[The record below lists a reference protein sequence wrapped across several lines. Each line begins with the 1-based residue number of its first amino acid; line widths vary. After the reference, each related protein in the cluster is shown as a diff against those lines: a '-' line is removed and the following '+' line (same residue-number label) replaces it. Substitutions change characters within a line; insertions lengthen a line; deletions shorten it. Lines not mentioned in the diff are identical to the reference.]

1 MGLSLKSPVTD
12 IKNIGGERQKLL
24 AALDVYTVGDLV
36 EYFPRDYDDRSD
48 LLTISQLK
56 VGESATFTASAVS
69 EAQVMRIKRLTIAK
83 ILLSD
88 GTGNIEG
95 VWYNQPYIKNSIKQ
109 GQLYML
115 TGKITQKYNRL
126 QVESPETE
134 PLKPNGE
141 PISGGRI
148 VPVYTLTK
156 KLSQKI
162 LRQLIRSVL
171 DEVTEQLT
179 EFIPDKIRRSYGLC
193 DRGFAI
199 SNIHFPQND
208 ECFHLARKRLVFEEL
223 FLLQTKLLQLKGTV
237 QSKPVSVKIT
247 NTNYETVLKA
257 LGFPL
262 TGAQQRVIGEICGD
276 FCGSTVMNRL
286 IQGDVGC
293 GKTAVAMTAAFI
305 TVNNGYQTAL
315 MAPTDVLATQHYKSF
330 SAIFEPL
337 GIKCSLLTSSLKKK
351 EKQAV
356 YAALETG
363 DTSIVIGTHALIQ
376 DAVHFKRLGLVITD
390 EQHRFG
396 VRQRAVLTEKG
407 DNPHALVMTATPIPR
422 TLALILYGDLDI
434 SVIDELPPGREQV
447 DTFAVNTSYY
457 ERIYKFIHKQVDE
470 GRQAYIICPMI
481 EENEKLELK
490 AATEY
495 AEQLQNGAFADLRVA
510 LLHGKMKGDEKQRI
524 MTDFA
529 EDKIDVLVS
538 TTVIEV
544 GINVPNATVM
554 LIENAD
560 RFGLSALHQL
570 RGRVGRGGG
579 KSYCILV
586 SDSKSKVAAER
597 LKTMCSTNDGF
608 VISEKDLSL
617 RGPGDFFGTRQHGLP
632 EMKIANLYKD
642 IGILKQVQQA
652 SIALYRSD
660 PDLNK
665 EENLTL
671 KQKITEI
678 FENGEDKICL

>member
-1 MGLSLKSPVTD
+1 MLLTDSVTQ
-12 IKNIGGERQKLL
+12 IKNIGGEREKLL
-24 AALDVYTVGDLV
+24 ASLNIHTVGDLV
-36 EYFPRDYDDRSD
+36 EYFPRDYDDRTS
-48 LLTISQLK
+48 LASVAELK
-56 VGESATFTASAVS
+56 VGESATFTARAVS
-69 EAQVMRIKRLTIAK
+69 DAQVMRIKRLTITK

-88 GTGNIEG
+88 GTGNIEAI
-95 VWYNQPYIKNSIKQ
+95 WYNQPYMKNTLKP
-109 GQLYML
+109 GQLYMF
-115 TGKITQKYNRL
+115 TGKIAEKYNRL
-126 QVESPETE
+126 QVDSPEFE

-141 PISGGRI
+141 PVSGGRI

-162 LRQLIRSVL
+162 LRQTIKAVL
-171 DEVTEQLT
+171 DDVTPCLA
-179 EFIPDKIRRSYGLC
+179 EFIPDGIRRKYKLC
-193 DRGFAI
+193 ERSFAI
-199 SNIHFPQND
+199 NNIHFPQND
-208 ECFHLARKRLVFEEL
+208 ESFFMARERLVFEEL

-237 QSKPVSVKIT
+237 QAKPVSVKIT
-247 NTNYETVLKA
+247 DFDYKPLLKR
-257 LGFPL
+257 FSFSL
-262 TGAQQRVIGEICGD
+262 TGAQQRVIDEICND
-276 FCGSTVMNRL
+276 FSGGLVMNRL

-293 GKTAVAMTAAFI
+293 GKTAVAVIAAYI

-330 SAIFEPL
+330 TEIFEPL
-337 GIKCSLLTSSLKKK
+337 GIKCALLTSALKKK

-356 YAALETG
+356 YTSLETG
-363 DTSIVIGTHALIQ
+363 EAQIVIGTHALIQ
-376 DAVHFKRLGLVITD
+376 DTVHFNRLGLVITD

-434 SVIDELPPGREQV
+434 SVIDELPPGREHI
-447 DTFAVNTSYY
+447 DTFAVHTGYY
-457 ERIYKFIHKQVDE
+457 QRVYAFIRKE
-470 GRQAYIICPMI
+470 IEKGRQAYIICPMI
-481 EENEKLELK
+481 EENEKLQLK
-490 AATEY
+490 SVTEY
-495 AEQLQNGAFADLRVA
+495 AAQLQSGVFADLRVD

-529 EDKIDVLVS
+529 DGKTDILVS

-554 LIENAD
+554 LIENAE

-586 SDSKSKVAAER
+586 SDGKSKVSRER
-597 LKTMCSTNDGF
+597 LKTMCATNDGF

-642 IGILKQVQQA
+642 INILKQVQQA
-652 SIALYRSD
+652 SVELYHTD
-660 PDLNK
+660 PNLCM
-665 EENLTL
+665 EENITL
-671 KQKITEI
+671 KNKIADI
-678 FENGEDKICL
+678 FENGDEKICL